1 MLVNIPIIFYSSI
14 LASIINNETSHNAI
28 LASQPMMVLYCLPVA
43 ATILTWI
50 SDLPRQLKLS
60 KLYDSNGQPIRAI
73 AIGAW
78 KKYLPFLPDAKFA
91 SRKEY
96 DSVHQ
101 YLMQKQKNKKSI
113 LKNKNAC
120 NNTHKPSWALV
131 TGASK
136 GIGRAIAI
144 SLARRNIPVV
154 LVARD
159 SEKLQSLSQL
169 IQECYG
175 VKTMVVKCDIGSDDN
190 LNAMMDALAKACIEI
205 EILVN
210 NAGLGETC
218 EFIDLSPE
226 KMEQMNQVN
235 VMGTT
240 KLTHRF
246 GSEMMKRRRGRIV
259 IVSSLAGAMPGVP
272 TAAMYAATKSYQRS
286 LSSSL
291 GRELEGYGVGVTCVM
306 PGAVTDTNFQ
316 SDANMMDSTIFKFPI
331 GGLTPEIVAEIA
343 VRAVISGRQEVFV
356 GWMNVIMGRLM
367 STLLPARLQMLICEL
382 TWRPLPLRQLF
393 SGSKT
398 KKKMQ

>member
-28 LASQPMMVLYCLPVA
+28 SASQPMMVLCCLPVA

-120 NNTHKPSWALV
+120 NSSTHKPSWALV

-175 VKTMVVKCDIGSDDN
+175 VKTMVVKFDIGCDDN
-190 LNAMMDALAKACIEI
+190 CFERDDGCPCK
-205 EILVN
+205 
-210 NAGLGETC
+210 
-218 EFIDLSPE
+218 
-226 KMEQMNQVN
+226 
-235 VMGTT
+235 
-240 KLTHRF
+240 
-246 GSEMMKRRRGRIV
+246 GR
-259 IVSSLAGAMPGVP
+259 
-272 TAAMYAATKSYQRS
+272 Y
-286 LSSSL
+286 
-291 GRELEGYGVGVTCVM
+291 
-306 PGAVTDTNFQ
+306 
-316 SDANMMDSTIFKFPI
+316 
-331 GGLTPEIVAEIA
+331 
-343 VRAVISGRQEVFV
+343 
-356 GWMNVIMGRLM
+356 
-367 STLLPARLQMLICEL
+367 
-382 TWRPLPLRQLF
+382 
-393 SGSKT
+393 
-398 KKKMQ
+398 